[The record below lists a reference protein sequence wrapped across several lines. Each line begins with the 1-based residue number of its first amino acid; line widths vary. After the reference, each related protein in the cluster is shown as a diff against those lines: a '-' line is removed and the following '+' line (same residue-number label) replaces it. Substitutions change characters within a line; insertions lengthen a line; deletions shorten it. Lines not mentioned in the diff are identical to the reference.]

1 MSAQLTLLLLCDQHE
16 PYFLFVSALK
26 SAGFQ
31 VVIART
37 AVRAM
42 RFVSTTRVDAILIL
56 DSDGG
61 DGDAL
66 GRELR
71 RMAPRTPVLLRCE
84 GKRERQPGIDALWQA
99 DLQDEAVAN
108 AVAAFFRQTL
118 AGPPAEAAGLQGGEK
133 DASAA
138 RVGQQPA

>member
-61 DGDAL
+61 DGDAVR
-66 GRELR
+66 GYRPRYERTAKGALR
-71 RMAPRTPVLLRCE
+71 PEVRSP
-84 GKRERQPGIDALWQA
+84 
-99 DLQDEAVAN
+99 EA
-108 AVAAFFRQTL
+108 
-118 AGPPAEAAGLQGGEK
+118 
-133 DASAA
+133 
-138 RVGQQPA
+138 